1 MKEEPN
7 RVTAG
12 GEAAPGGGNSVCKGM
27 NARDNLQGW
36 HSVMVAGSRWEQ
48 KWLKVRLAWNR

>member
-48 KWLKVRLAWNR
+48 K